1 MTRAEVNLEGQLHLT
16 QEKVEALEVQAEKI
30 ASSKGTSIE
39 VEKGNLIQETFEK
52 IKPYLSGL
60 KELQGKNGGNAG
72 SN

>member
-39 VEKGNLIQETFEK
+39 VEKRKLDSGNVRKNKAVFVRAKRIARE
-52 IKPYLSGL
+52 
-60 KELQGKNGGNAG
+60 NGGNAG

>member
-39 VEKGNLIQETFEK
+39 VEKRKFDSGNVRK
-52 IKPYLSGL
+52 K
-60 KELQGKNGGNAG
+60 
-72 SN
+72 